1 MTSTLTPEA
10 AAKLA
15 GPEWLRTRRATAA
28 ATASTMPWPTNDDEV
43 WRYGRIDD
51 LDLDAFAPV
60 GPLAVEGSPDIPAG
74 AAAVLESVGHRAGA
88 VIVRNGHVVHFELG
102 AAWSDLGVAFGPA
115 ADVDGADE
123 VLGTV
128 ADGSIDVFGLLNDA
142 HSVQPIVLIVPRG
155 VVVDAPVVVIDWV
168 DIEGAAT
175 FPRLVVQ
182 LGEDAE
188 ATVLEHQGGADVHAL
203 VAPITELDVSQAAR
217 LRYLNVQERG
227 PRTWQIASQL
237 SRVGQDASLVAA
249 QAALGGDY
257 ARTRADCRLV
267 GRGASGDLLAIYFGE
282 GDQTL
287 DFRTFQDHAAPD
299 TTSTL
304 LFKGAVGGTSR
315 SIYTG
320 LIKVRPEARGTNAF
334 QTNRTI
340 KLSEGAWAESVPNLE
355 IENNDVHCSH
365 ASTVGPIDEDQR
377 FYLESRGVPPEVAEQ
392 LVVAGFYDEVLSQL
406 PVPDVVAPL
415 RARIV
420 ERLERRDRV
429 EVTA

>member
-10 AAKLA
+10 ATLLA
-15 GPEWLRTRRATAA
+15 GPDWLRRRRAAA
-28 ATASTMPWPTNDDEV
+28 AETVSTTPWPTTDDEV
-43 WRYGRIDD
+43 WRYSRIDD
-51 LDLDAFAPV
+51 LDLDDFAPV
-60 GPLAVEGSPDIPAG
+60 DLSGLDGPADIPPG
-74 AAAVLESVGHRAGA
+74 AAVVLESVRRRAGA
-88 VIVRNGHVVHFELG
+88 VVVRNGQVVHRELDPVW
-102 AAWSDLGVAFGPA
+102 AEKGVGFGPA
-115 ADVDGADE
+115 ADVEGADRL
-123 VLGTV
+123 LGAV
-128 ADGSIDVFGLLNDA
+128 AGDSIDLFGLLNDA
-142 HSVQPIVLIVPRG
+142 HSAEPIVLIVPRG
-155 VVVDAPVVVIDWV
+155 VVVDAPVVVVDWV

-175 FPRLVVQ
+175 FPHLLVH

-188 ATVLEHQGGADVHAL
+188 ATVLEHQGGADVRAL
-203 VAPITELDVSQAAR
+203 VAPITELDVAQAAR

-237 SRVGQDASLVAA
+237 SRVGQDGSLTAA

-267 GRGASGDLLAIYFGE
+267 GRGAGGDLLAIYFGE

-340 KLSEGAWAESVPNLE
+340 KLSEHAWAESVPNLE

-392 LVVAGFYDEVLSQL
+392 LVVAGFYDEVLSRL